1 MIVESKHLIPVI
13 TEDDEQ
19 ELINGRDEFELF
31 FQKPENFIKM
41 IKIEDDDK
49 NEIEF
54 EDDNEFVKIKTKSIK
69 PVTLFYEVTNNYILE
84 QLKESIGC

>member
-19 ELINGRDEFELF
+19 ELINDKDEFELF
-31 FQKPENFIKM
+31 FQKPENFVKT

-49 NEIEF
+49 KEIEF
-54 EDDNEFVKIKTKSIK
+54 EDDNEFVKIKIRSIK
-69 PVTLFYEVTNNYILE
+69 PVTIFYEVTNSYILDH
-84 QLKESIGC
+84 LKESI